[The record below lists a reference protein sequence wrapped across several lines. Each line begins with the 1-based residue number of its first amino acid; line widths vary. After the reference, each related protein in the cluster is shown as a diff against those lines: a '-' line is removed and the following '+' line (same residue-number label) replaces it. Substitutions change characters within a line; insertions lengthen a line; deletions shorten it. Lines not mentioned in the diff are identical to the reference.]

1 MFYLCSFLVH
11 LKHIPLF
18 LQLLIVRTP
27 FLVLSIFILSSFSFP
42 CLRCHPNFY
51 LNLFVCYFPFPSLGC
66 HPRFYLCS
74 ILVPYLFWAKLSR
87 LFLCCII
94 ILVPT
99 KFLLVFVFSSFGF
112 LRIGFY
118 PRFLSMFNVIFF
130 GFQSLWSH
138 PRFSL

>member
-27 FLVLSIFILSSFSFP
+27 FLVLSIFVLNSFSFP
-42 CLRCHPNFY
+42 CLRCHPSFY
-51 LNLFVCYFPFPSLGC
+51 LNLFVCSFPFPSLGR
-66 HPRFYLCS
+66 HPYVQFWFLICFDHWDA
-74 ILVPYLFWAKLSR
+74 ILFLAKLSR

-94 ILVPT
+94 ILMPT
-99 KFLLVFVFSSFGF
+99 KFLPVFVFSSFGF

-130 GFQSLWSH
+130 GFQSL
-138 PRFSL
+138 